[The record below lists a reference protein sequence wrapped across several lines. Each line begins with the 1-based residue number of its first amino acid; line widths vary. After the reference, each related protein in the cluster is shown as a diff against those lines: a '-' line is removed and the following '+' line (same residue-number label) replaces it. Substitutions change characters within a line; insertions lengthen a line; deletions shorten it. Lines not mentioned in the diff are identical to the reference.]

1 MENTVFKG
9 YKIGKLIAEGGMSS
23 IYQAQHPT
31 LVHRKVAVKFLKSHL
46 IANDQIRQRFVNE
59 AQTMSLLEHPK
70 IVSVFELFE
79 ENGNIG
85 IIMELLEGMDLKR
98 YVEING
104 AIPTNEILKIF
115 RDVLEAFQHAHS
127 KGIVHRDV
135 KPSNIFRLNDGSIK
149 ILDFGIAKILD
160 EEHEFTK
167 TGAQMGTPIYMSPEQ
182 VKDSKNIDLRSDIY
196 SLGVTFYYLL
206 TGIPP
211 YDVSTFSNYDIMNKI
226 VNESLPEIH
235 KVPDEFRHIIEK
247 ATQKNPADRYQNC
260 GEFARDLSSSNAL
273 NTSDTKQSIADN
285 TKGFSNDSTLI
296 NTTGDKIEKSLSNN
310 SNKIRPNRERAQNA
324 IKLIWW
330 VVALTF
336 ITNLPFLLYLISG
349 QIGSY
354 NLYQTYLVLEYV
366 TLITFL
372 VVYIVSGVAFI
383 KWFRRAYFNLHLITK
398 KLTFSEGWAAG
409 AWFVPIVNFF
419 RPYKIMKELY
429 DKTRIVLDENNI
441 SYGDNLNTKAVGNW
455 WTLWIVYGIISYIV
469 SRLLI
474 YSEIS
479 YDANSILTLLVD
491 FIIIPLAISTV
502 KVIRDYSSVEGE
514 LNKLQN

>member
-182 VKDSKNIDLRSDIY
+182 VKDSKNIDHRSDIY
-196 SLGVTFYYLL
+196 SLGVSLYYLHV
-206 TGIPP
+206 GMAP
-211 YDVSTFSNYDIMNKI
+211 YDTVTNSNYDIMNSI
-226 VNESLPEIH
+226 VNEPLP
-235 KVPDEFRHIIEK
+235 DLGRIEEPLRAVISI
-247 ATQKNPADRYQNC
+247 ATEKNPSKRFDSCSDFAHALFSNKNQSNMEQNNSDSTIFV
-260 GEFARDLSSSNAL
+260 GDTIINKQESVNLKPNKSRANTAIAWVKVVLGIEITSIILSFISMIILIEINYSYSNAYL
-273 NTSDTKQSIADN
+273 FDTVDILTGLIGIA
-285 TKGFSNDSTLI
+285 FFI
-296 NTTGDKIEKSLSNN
+296 
-310 SNKIRPNRERAQNA
+310 
-324 IKLIWW
+324 
-330 VVALTF
+330 TF
-336 ITNLPFLLYLISG
+336 IISG
-349 QIGSY
+349 
-354 NLYQTYLVLEYV
+354 
-366 TLITFL
+366 IT
-372 VVYIVSGVAFI
+372 FI
-383 KWFRRAYFNLHLITK
+383 KWFRRAYFNLHQINNN
-398 KLTFSEGWAAG
+398 LTFSEGWASG
-409 AWFVPIVNFF
+409 AWFVPIVNIM
-419 RPYKIMKELY
+419 RPYRIMKELFVETIKHLKNNNLLSTKVPKINLLGWWWALWLISGFMSYLTARFSLY
-429 DKTRIVLDENNI
+429 DNYDLEYLIGILFFEIICSLI
-441 SYGDNLNTKAVGNW
+441 S
-455 WTLWIVYGIISYIV
+455 
-469 SRLLI
+469 
-474 YSEIS
+474 
-479 YDANSILTLLVD
+479 
-491 FIIIPLAISTV
+491 IPLALITM
-502 KVIRDYSSVEGE
+502 KVIKRYSVLENN
-514 LNKLQN
+514 LNKSV